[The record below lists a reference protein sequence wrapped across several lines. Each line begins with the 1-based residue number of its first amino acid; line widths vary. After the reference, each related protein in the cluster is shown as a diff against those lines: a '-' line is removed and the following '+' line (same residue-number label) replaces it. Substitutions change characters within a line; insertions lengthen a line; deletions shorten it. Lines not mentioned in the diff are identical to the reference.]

1 MDMNEWLA
9 RTAVAVARGVRRVL
23 LGELSGT
30 LPQRNVRMLEHAMH
44 EDYVRRHVADIRHVE
59 EPFEKEYPFPDD
71 YPSYFL
77 RSKSFDRRVEYAL
90 TDVCVS
96 PRTGFVWLPEGYAV
110 QESVGSLN
118 RVLSWGDVLHEP
130 LLPVRSLDIDAPIIP
145 CPADGTSFYHWLLES
160 LPNVLHVLRSV
171 PDSVVLLFADSPSY
185 VEASFREALGD
196 ETFERR
202 TYTARRPVRARNV
215 ALRGFRA
222 YSGFVDPRD
231 VEILQETYAHCRND
245 SSTGPKNLYV
255 SRSQTANRPLRRERE
270 LEAALDERGYEI
282 IHAEDHAFQEQIRL
296 FASAERVIAPHGAG
310 LSHVIWM
317 GASARVLE
325 VLPHESVNDCFARLS
340 LQAGLEYDY
349 VRCRPHPDFFGEI
362 PVSDVVE
369 KAERLEKTKRT

>member
-1 MDMNEWLA
+1 MKMNEWLA
-9 RTAVAVARGVRRVL
+9 RTAVAAARGVRRVL

-44 EDYVRRHVADIRHVE
+44 EDYVRRHVADVRHVE
-59 EPFEKEYPFPDD
+59 EPFMKRYPFPGD
-71 YPSYFL
+71 YPPYFL

-130 LLPVRSLDIDAPIIP
+130 LLPVRSLDVDAPIIP

-171 PDSVVLLFADSPSY
+171 PGSVVLLFADSPSY
-185 VEASFREALGD
+185 VASSLREALGD
-196 ETFERR
+196 DAFERR
-202 TYTARRPVRARNV
+202 TYTARRPVRARKV

-231 VEILQETYAHCRND
+231 LKILRETYANCRND
-245 SSTGPKNLYV
+245 SSPGPKNLYV
-255 SRSQTANRPLRRERE
+255 SRSKTANRPLHRERE
-270 LEAALDERGYEI
+270 LEAALEEQGYKI
-282 IHAEDHAFQEQIRL
+282 IHAEDHAFREQIRL
-296 FASAERVIAPHGAG
+296 FAHADQVIATHGAG
-310 LSHVIWM
+310 LSHVAWM
-317 GASARVLE
+317 SPSAHVLE
-325 VLPHESVNDCFARLS
+325 ILPSEGVNDCFARLS

-349 VRCRPHPDFFGEI
+349 VRCRSHPDFFGEI
-362 PVSDVVE
+362 PVAEVVE
-369 KAERLEKTKRT
+369 RAERLEKTGRP